1 MTQDIAAEVL
11 AALHRIA
18 PEIEPALVDRA
29 VALADQLDIDSMD
42 FLQLLIAL
50 GARFGIDIPEADAPR
65 LRTVDDI
72 VAYLAARVGPP
83 PPAG

>member
-29 VALADQLDIDSMD
+29 VALADQLDID